1 MFVCYFKLYLKR
13 GLLNK
18 SCFSIISKSNG
29 RGVEQ
34 LGSSSGS

>member
-1 MFVCYFKLYLKR
+1 MYNFKPDAIIFKFKLAIYFEMSR
-13 GLLNK
+13 IADLN
-18 SCFSIISKSNG
+18 